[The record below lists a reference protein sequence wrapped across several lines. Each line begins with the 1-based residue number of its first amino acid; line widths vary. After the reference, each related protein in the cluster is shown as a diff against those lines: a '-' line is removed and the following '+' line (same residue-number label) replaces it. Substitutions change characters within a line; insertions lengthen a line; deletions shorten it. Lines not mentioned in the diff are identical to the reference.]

1 MSDKQFTSQLH
12 KGQHKSSWTYA
23 VMPDSVEYF
32 KTRGYVKVRGTIDG
46 QPFVSSFMAMGDG
59 NHMLPVNAALRK
71 VIDKQAGDS
80 VTIVIEERLK

>member
-1 MSDKQFTSQLH
+1 MKKQFASRLY
-12 KGQHKSSWTYA
+12 KGEHKSSWTYA

-59 NHMLPVNAALRK
+59 KHMLPVNAGLRK
-71 VIDKQAGDS
+71 AIGKEAGDS